1 MLLEELIMKSLEE
14 LNAIRDKKK
23 DELSQRK
30 DSKNLRIVVGMASC
44 GIAAGAKPVMDEII
58 SELKTRNISGVR
70 VSMTGCMGICR
81 LEPIVEVINP
91 DETRVTYANIDA
103 EKAKRIVAEHIVN
116 GRICTDL
123 TIDAVQ
129 NNDGGK

>member
-1 MLLEELIMKSLEE
+1 MNSLEE

-30 DSKNLRIVVGMASC
+30 DSQNLRIVVGMASC
-44 GIAAGAKPVMDEII
+44 GIAAGAKPVMDAII
-58 SELKTRNISGVR
+58 EELNTRGINDIK

-81 LEPIVEVINP
+81 LEPIVEVIYP

-103 EKAKRIVAEHIVN
+103 EKAKRIVAENIVN
-116 GRICTDL
+116 GQVCTDL
-123 TIDAVQ
+123 TIEAVQ
-129 NNDGGK
+129 NDDGGK